1 MDCPVEEND
10 IRSILSKT
18 NHINGLHFNLDKQEL
33 AIDADSHTVEQCLI
47 QIRKAGYEASIVQ
60 HGQPNADTSD
70 DAPAWAMWTA
80 LVLAAIVEAIDFLPI
95 DTLPEP
101 LGTVLTIGLAIV
113 AIYLSGLSTYRKGI
127 AALCRLQLNINALM
141 AVAVTGAFLIGKW
154 AEAAMVMAL
163 FAVSEWLERRSSH
176 RVGKAVETLLTL
188 TPETAEAQINGS
200 WQAMPVATLGTGTLI
215 RVRPGQR
222 IPVDGIIETGEGDID
237 QSPVTGESTPVL
249 KRPSDTVY
257 AGTINLSSLLVIKTT
272 THASETLAAR
282 IIRTVEA
289 AKANKAPFERTIDRF
304 ATIYT
309 PAIFVLALGILIICK
324 YWVGLAWGESCYRA
338 LAILVIACPCAL
350 VISTPATLV
359 SGLTAAARKGI
370 LIRGSVFLE
379 KCRQIKLLALDKTG
393 TITTGNPTLTN
404 IQILREDIPKEDIL
418 ALVATLP
425 RHSTHPLSQ
434 AIAKGLPEANLP
446 VTGFTEH
453 PGKGISGHINGH
465 TLKLGRPDWAAPSAD
480 ELNRLPGF
488 SKGDPAQPHSATLL
502 ADETGPLALFTLSDT
517 IKTTSKEA
525 INTLKNQ
532 GIQTVLL
539 TGDNSH
545 TAEAVAK
552 EVGIDK
558 VKAKLLPED
567 KANAI
572 ASLKASERGGLVA
585 MAGDGINDAPALATA
600 DMGIAMGT
608 AGTHAAVEAAD
619 IVIMN
624 DDLSSIP
631 RVIKLS
637 KDTFAILVQNIALA
651 LGIKALFIILA
662 VLGMATM
669 WMAVFADV
677 GTTLLVLFNGLR
689 MLRK

>member
-18 NHINGLHFNLDKQEL
+18 NHINGLHFNLDKREL
-33 AIDADSHTVEQCLI
+33 AIDADSHTVEQCLT

-304 ATIYT
+304 AAIYT

-404 IQILREDIPKEDIL
+404 IQILRENIPKEDIL
-418 ALVATLP
+418 ALAATLS

-434 AIAKGLPEANLP
+434 AIAKGLPETKLP
-446 VTGFTEH
+446 ITGFTEH
-453 PGKGISGHINGH
+453 PGKGVSGRINGH
-465 TLKLGRPDWAAPSAD
+465 TLKLGRPDWAAPSAGD
-480 ELNRLPGF
+480 LNSLIGF
-488 SKGDPAQPHSATLL
+488 SKGDPTQPHSATLL

-517 IKTTSKEA
+517 IKTTSKAA
-525 INTLKNQ
+525 INSLKNQ

-539 TGDNSH
+539 TGDNPH

>member
-10 IRSILSKT
+10 IRSILTKT
-18 NHINGLHFNLDKQEL
+18 NHINGLHFNLDKREL

-47 QIRKAGYEASIVQ
+47 QIRKAGYEASIIQ
-60 HGQPNADTSD
+60 HGQQNADTSD
-70 DAPAWAMWTA
+70 DAPAWAMWAA
-80 LVLAAIVEAIDFLPI
+80 LVLAAFVEAIDFLPY

-101 LGTVLTIGLAIV
+101 LGTVMTIGLAII

-176 RVGKAVETLLTL
+176 RVGKAVEALLTL
-188 TPETAEAQINGS
+188 TPETAEAQTNGN
-200 WQAMPVATLGTGTLI
+200 WQAMPVATLETGTLI

-222 IPVDGIIETGEGDID
+222 IPVDGIIETGEGAVD
-237 QSPVTGESTPVL
+237 QSPVTGESTPVAKL
-249 KRPSDTVY
+249 PGDTVF
-257 AGTINLSSLLVIKTT
+257 AGTINLSSLLVIRTT
-272 THASETLAAR
+272 THASQTLAAR
-282 IIRTVEA
+282 IVRTVEA

-304 ATIYT
+304 AAIYT
-309 PAIFVLALGILIICK
+309 PAIFVLALGILIFSR
-324 YWVGLAWGESCYRA
+324 YLLGLAWSDACYRA

-370 LIRGSVFLE
+370 LIRGAVFLE
-379 KCRQIKLLALDKTG
+379 KCRQIKVLAVDKTG
-393 TITTGNPTLTN
+393 TITAGHPTLTHT
-404 IQILREDIPKEDIL
+404 QILRDTLHEKDIL
-418 ALVATLP
+418 ALAAALC

-446 VTGFTEH
+446 VTGLMEH
-453 PGKGISGHINGH
+453 PGKGVSGTVDGH
-465 TLKLGRPDWAAPSAD
+465 PLRLGRIDWAVLD
-480 ELNRLPGF
+480 TGHLHGLPPGN
-488 SKGDPAQPHSATLL
+488 PTQPHSTTLL
-502 ADETGPLALFTLSDT
+502 ADEEGPLALFTLADT

-525 INTLKNQ
+525 INTLKNK

-539 TGDNSH
+539 TGDNPH

-552 EVGIDK
+552 AVGIEK
-558 VKAKLLPED
+558 VQARLLPDDKAK
-567 KANAI
+567 AI
-572 ASLKASERGGLVA
+572 HALKASQKAGLVA

-600 DMGIAMGT
+600 DIGMAMGV

-624 DDLSSIP
+624 DDLTSIP
-631 RVIKLS
+631 RVVQLS
-637 KDTFAILVQNIALA
+637 KDTFAILTQNITLA

-662 VLGMATM
+662 VLGWATM